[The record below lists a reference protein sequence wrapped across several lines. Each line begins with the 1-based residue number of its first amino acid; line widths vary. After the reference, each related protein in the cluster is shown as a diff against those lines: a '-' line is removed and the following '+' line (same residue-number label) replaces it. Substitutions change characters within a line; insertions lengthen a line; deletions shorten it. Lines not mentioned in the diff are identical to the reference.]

1 MTFLSLDYLNISL
14 LQPKNASYEFSDSFI
29 SLPVFWRCLD
39 ADTDIVRF
47 DSSNRINFAS
57 WLRTNLDEY
66 LPILGRY

>member
-14 LQPKNASYEFSDSFI
+14 LQPKYAGYEFSDSFI
-29 SLPVFWRCLD
+29 SLAIFWRCLD
-39 ADTDIVRF
+39 ANPDIIRF
-47 DSSNRINFAS
+47 DSSDRINLAS